1 MPEESKTARVFKE
14 LKWSDLQD
22 WAGGKAT
29 SKGIKYQEE
38 GRVKEIKFTP
48 SGSLVAL
55 VEGTIEYFTEVS
67 LENGKLSS
75 VCTCPVGHDCKHGVA
90 TVLEYLDLIE
100 QGEDVPVVTEE
111 DTLVKRSRR
120 GLTGAGASEA
130 YEAESS
136 SQISREYLEKLEKSE
151 LIEILTTFA
160 KKDNMLGRYLR
171 DRQSL
176 ASENS
181 EGVIGGIYSELDEL
195 WRELKSSDFWT
206 YEGEE
211 IPDFSKVQVRMES
224 LLDSGHPDELLDIGK
239 ELMDKYKG
247 IEEYDEE
254 GDIGTQI
261 SDCMDVVFRALSQ
274 SSLPAHKKML
284 YALELELKDDYSI
297 LNEPALWK
305 EAHTKEEWKLFA
317 EALKA
322 RLQEAEKEKEQE
334 QEQEK
339 EIDILYESSW
349 ERDYVVD
356 RLIDALRKAGHSE
369 EIIPISEL
377 EAERTGNYTR
387 LVRELLD
394 FRQKKRAEEWI
405 YRGIKKLREYEPGTA
420 YELLQTLIEIK
431 ENEENWP
438 FVAALETENFFRFPQ
453 LSSYIRMQEAAK
465 KIGKWKEIREAALQY
480 LRNGELSVNQPEIT
494 EELSILPSI
503 LPKTGLLEVGSLEK
517 IKPPAFDL
525 LIQIAIQEGDTDEVV
540 HWYEELKKS
549 KSEAEKSRR
558 SILEEEIANAVKDKY
573 PEVAI
578 EIWKNIAEDLISKT
592 KVSSYEAAS
601 MYLRKIK
608 ETLESIGKKEEW
620 EAYLR
625 QIREANK
632 LKKKLLEVLDRLEK
646 ARIIG
651 K

>member
-1 MPEESKTARVFKE
+1 MPEESKTARTFKE

-38 GRVKEIKFTP
+38 GRVKEIKCTP
-48 SGSLVAL
+48 SGSLVAR

-67 LENGKLSS
+67 MKNGKLSS

-90 TVLEYLDLIE
+90 TVLEYLDLLE

-111 DTLVKRSRR
+111 DLLIKRSRKEFA
-120 GLTGAGASEA
+120 GAGTSEV
-130 YEAESS
+130 YEAEESS
-136 SQISREYLEKLEKSE
+136 RILYEYLEKLEKPE

-160 KKDNMLGRYLR
+160 KKDNMLGRYLK
-171 DRQSL
+171 DRQNLTSK
-176 ASENS
+176 NS
-181 EGVIGGIYSELDEL
+181 EEVIGSIYSELDDL

-206 YEGEE
+206 YGGEE
-211 IPDFSKVQVRMES
+211 MPDFSEVQVRLES

-239 ELMDKYKG
+239 ELMDRYKE

-274 SSLPAHKKML
+274 SSLPAHEKML

-297 LNEPALWK
+297 LNEHTLWR
-305 EAHTKEEWKLFA
+305 EDYTQEEWRLFA
-317 EALKA
+317 EALKV
-322 RLQEAEKEKEQE
+322 RLQKAEKEK
-334 QEQEK
+334 
-339 EIDILYESSW
+339 DILYDSSW

-356 RLIDALRKAGHSE
+356 RLIDALRKAGLSV
-369 EIIPISEL
+369 EIIPISER
-377 EAERTGNYTR
+377 EAEITGNYAR

-394 FRQKKRAEEWI
+394 SGQKTKAEEWI

-420 YELLQTLIEIK
+420 YELLQTLIEIEEK
-431 ENEENWP
+431 EENWL
-438 FVAALETENFFRFPQ
+438 FVAALETEEFFRFPQ
-453 LSSYIRMQEAAK
+453 LSSYIRMQKAAK
-465 KIGKWKEIREAALQY
+465 NIGKCKEIREAALQY
-480 LRNGELSVNQPEIT
+480 LRSGELPVNQPKT
-494 EELSILPSI
+494 AEELSIFPGI
-503 LPKTGLLEVGSLEK
+503 LPKTGLLEAGSLEK
-517 IKPPAFDL
+517 IKPPVLDL
-525 LIQIAIQEGDTDEVV
+525 LIQIAIQEDDADEVV
-540 HWYEELKKS
+540 HWYEELKSS
-549 KSEAEKSRR
+549 KDEAEKPRR
-558 SILEEEIANAVKDKY
+558 SFLEEEIANAVKDKY

-578 EIWKNIAEDLISKT
+578 ETWKNIAEDLISKT
-592 KVSSYEAAS
+592 KVSSYEEAS

-608 ETLESIGKKEEW
+608 ETLESIGKEEEW

-625 QIREANK
+625 QIREANR
-632 LKKKLLEVLDRLEK
+632 LKKKLLEILNRLEK